1 LLDAV
6 GRSGPVTD
14 ALPAPRETGWRILV
28 VDDSIVVRAAVR
40 AMLAAQ
46 PEVAVIETARSAS
59 VALGILEGCAATRP
73 FDVVLLDVEMPSMTG
88 IEALPHLLRVSPSSR
103 IVMASSL
110 TRRGA
115 AVTMAA
121 LAAGASD
128 YLCKPQAAEA
138 EARQG
143 FAIELATK
151 VAIWGADARRARA
164 AAGDRLPCRRATAP
178 AGPRLAGQ
186 VAGGP
191 SLASPRPRQHLPEEA
206 AAGARPRAGLGP
218 IAALAIGS
226 STGGPQAL
234 LQLFAAL
241 PSPFV
246 CPVFITQHMPPAF
259 TAMLAEQ
266 IGRLVDGGCGEARDR
281 EPIAAGRIYVAPGDH
296 HLEIVGEPEGGAR
309 LRLSRAP
316 PENFCRPSVDPMLRS
331 LATVYRDGLC
341 AVILTGMGQDG
352 LAGARLVRRH
362 GGQIVAQDEATS
374 VVWGMPG
381 AVGRDGLA
389 DHVLPVPEIAALLR
403 PRACRSRAG
412 AA

>member
-1 LLDAV
+1 MT
-6 GRSGPVTD
+6 GE
-14 ALPAPRETGWRILV
+14 PRQGGAGWRVLV

-40 AMLAAQ
+40 AMLVAM

-59 VALGILEGCAATRP
+59 VAFGILEGCAATRP
-73 FDVVLLDVEMPSMTG
+73 IDVVLLDVEMPSMTG

-164 AAGDRLPCRRATAP
+164 VAGDRPPCRTATVPPAP
-178 AGPRLAGQ
+178 AGPM
-186 VAGGP
+186 AGGR
-191 SLASPRPRQHLPEEA
+191 SVASPRPSQHLPMEA
-206 AAGARPRAGLGP
+206 AAGGRPRAGLGP
-218 IAALAIGS
+218 IEALAIGS

-266 IGRLVDGGCGEARDR
+266 IGRLVDGGCGEARDG

-296 HLEIVGEPEGGAR
+296 HLEVVREPEGGVR
-309 LRLSRAP
+309 LRLSRAA

-341 AVILTGMGQDG
+341 AVILTGMGHDG
-352 LAGARLVRRH
+352 LAGARLVRQH
-362 GGQIVAQDEATS
+362 GGRIVAQDEATS

-381 AVGRDGLA
+381 AVVRDGLA
-389 DHVLPVPEIAALLR
+389 DHVLPVPEIAALVR
-403 PRACRSRAG
+403 PRACRSSTG